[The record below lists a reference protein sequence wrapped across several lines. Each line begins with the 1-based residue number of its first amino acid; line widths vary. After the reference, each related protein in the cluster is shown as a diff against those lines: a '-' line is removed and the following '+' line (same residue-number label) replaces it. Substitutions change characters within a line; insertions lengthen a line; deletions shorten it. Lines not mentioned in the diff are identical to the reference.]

1 MKKTLKVLL
10 VFSLVMMS
18 GCLSPWGMN
27 QQTQQERQVKE
38 SESAQAIASSDTK
51 YKGPLEH
58 KTEIK
63 MDVSGKDASGTI
75 EVPEM
80 PKQPEEPIEMEH
92 SENKGAEGVSQGKID
107 EKASFFQKNP
117 WTLILVGVG
126 LMIIVFALKKL
137 WDLIKNTSIGN
148 GVKTADAAAS
158 ALIMRLKSKMAQE
171 SDPVK
176 LSALK
181 DAVIEA
187 EEERAKVVKNGN
199 HG

>member
-1 MKKTLKVLL
+1 MNKVRVLVVLGL
-10 VFSLVMMS
+10 VFLLS

-38 SESAQAIASSDTK
+38 SESAQAIATSDTK

-58 KTEIK
+58 KTEVK
-63 MDVSGKDASGTI
+63 MDVSGEGATGTI
-75 EVPEM
+75 QVPEM
-80 PKQPEEPIEMEH
+80 PEQPKESVEFEH
-92 SENKGAEGVSQGKID
+92 SENKGAEGVSDGKTT

-126 LMIIVFALKKL
+126 LMIIIYALKTL
-137 WDLIKNTSIGN
+137 WDAIKNTAIGK
-148 GVKTADAAAS
+148 GVKAADAGAS
-158 ALIMRLKSKMAQE
+158 ALIVRLKSRMAQE